1 MNKSKNIGR
10 PMLIIVIPVLMLTL
24 ITLVTF
30 AADPTPP
37 QAHLEFD
44 GESNYVQVPNSS
56 DFSISPTGALTV
68 SVWMRPDTLEFPR
81 TEGCGFV
88 HWLGKGGT
96 GQSEWVLRM
105 YRVDAT
111 GCPDSRPNRISFYV
125 FNFGPPPMRGCG
137 VAFQDPLEAGQ
148 WIHVVGVVDHGSEV
162 EGNRMIHIYKN
173 GELRRSF
180 FYGNEI
186 TPQHG
191 AVPLRMG
198 TREYPLNPNASRFQ
212 GALAEAR
219 IWNRALGEAEV
230 AALYQS
236 NIVPQ
241 EGLVAEYLLN
251 DSRFVSGRAV
261 EGFVSANWG
270 SDSNPVI
277 NTAIGTTHSGC

>member
-1 MNKSKNIGR
+1 MH
-10 PMLIIVIPVLMLTL
+10 VQFTL
-24 ITLVTF
+24 IGFLLVLLTF
-30 AADPTPP
+30 RTAVAADPTPP

-56 DFSISPTGALTV
+56 DFSVNTTGALTV

-81 TEGCGFV
+81 PESCGYV
-88 HWLGKGGT
+88 HWLGKGET
-96 GQSEWVLRM
+96 GQHEWVLRM

-111 GCPDSRPNRISFYV
+111 GCPDARPNRISLYI
-125 FNFGPPPMRGCG
+125 FNLGPPPQRGCG

-148 WIHVVGVVDHGSEV
+148 WLHVVGVVDHGNED

-180 FYGNEI
+180 FYGNNI

-191 AVPLRMG
+191 AAPLRIG
-198 TREYPLNPNASRFQ
+198 TRDFASFFQ
-212 GALAEAR
+212 GALAQVR
-219 IWNRALGEAEV
+219 IWNRALDEGEV

-261 EGFVSANWG
+261 DGFVSANWG

-277 NTAIGTTHSGC
+277 NTTVGTTHSGC